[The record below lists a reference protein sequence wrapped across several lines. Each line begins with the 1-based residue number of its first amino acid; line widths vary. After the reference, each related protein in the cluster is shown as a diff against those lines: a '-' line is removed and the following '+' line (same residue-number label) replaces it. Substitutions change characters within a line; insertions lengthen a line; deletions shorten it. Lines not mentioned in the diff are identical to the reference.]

1 MLSAVR
7 YLREDGASDFEV
19 FQACSRLFIY
29 IAVVSAVLKQSEMFK
44 LNMPVGHATGLDE
57 SCTY

>member
-44 LNMPVGHATGLDE
+44 LNMPVGHATGL
-57 SCTY
+57 